1 MVINFENIP
10 IYSVFFILS
19 LVMNCIFSF
28 VFGAIQ
34 KINKNTILCLLT
46 YELIGVILGAKILN
60 MLQTN
65 NYNSLYYAGFSAYG
79 GVIGGIIFIFLFSK
93 IYKISLKKLFLIF
106 IPTLPLMYSV
116 SKLGCFFNGCC
127 YGVEYHGPVNVMYKY
142 AIDAPVNIKLFPVQL
157 VEVLVNFAIFVYV
170 LGIYKREKERVDLIG
185 KIFFWCGLSKFILEF
200 FRASWRSYISST
212 QMISL
217 IFIII
222 GFLLVVKWRDYEK
235 K

>member
-10 IYSVFFILS
+10 IYSVFLILS
-19 LVMNCIFSF
+19 LVMNCIFTF
-28 VFGAIQ
+28 VFGIIQ

-46 YELIGVILGAKILN
+46 YELIGVLLGAKILN
-60 MLQTN
+60 MIQTN

-79 GVIGGIIFIFLFSK
+79 GVVGGMIFILFFSK
-93 IYKISLKKLFLIF
+93 LYKVSLQKLFLIF

-127 YGVEYHGPVNVMYKY
+127 YGVEYHGPISVMYKY

-157 VEVLVNFAIFVYV
+157 VESLVNFTIFVYV
-170 LGIYKREKERVDLIG
+170 LWIYKREKERVNLIG
-185 KIFFWCGLSKFILEF
+185 KIFILCGLSKFILEF
-200 FRASWRSYISST
+200 FRDSWHSYVSST
-212 QMISL
+212 QIISL
-217 IFIII
+217 VFIII
-222 GFLLVVKWRDYEK
+222 GFLLIIKWRNYEK